1 VTVYG
6 LDEYGRFRVQSA
18 PARTFSVS
26 DGDWRG
32 AQIIAYPDAET
43 VTIKLH
49 LEASFIGTRTIARSL
64 LPADMVG
71 AILGAPCKVRVTG
84 SGKDDYVITEVISS
98 RFPPGAEPPDQVAA
112 VGRGEFWPGIA
123 SVSEWINGQARR
135 IG

>member
-1 VTVYG
+1 VSY
-6 LDEYGRFRVQSA
+6 QSA
-18 PARTFSVS
+18 RARTWNVV
-26 DGDWRG
+26 DEDWRG
-32 AQIIAYPDAET
+32 GQLIAFDGDNC
-43 VTIKLH
+43 TIKLH
-49 LEASFIGTRTIARSL
+49 LEASFVGTRTIARSL
-64 LPADMVG
+64 LPDDMAN

-84 SGKDDYVITEVISS
+84 TGKDDYVIAEVRSS